1 MGALVQKM
9 VVEDPSKASPLLPQR
24 VALVNPDGTPFS
36 GGGASPGAA
45 TTSKAGLVKMAAAVS
60 QVSAADA
67 AQAAGDAPTKAE
79 FDAVVALANSLK
91 ATLNQLLSAETSAGQ
106 MGS

>member
-1 MGALVQKM
+1 MGALVQMM

-24 VALVNPDGTPFS
+24 VALVNPDGTTFS
-36 GGGASPGAA
+36 GGEVPGAA
-45 TTSKAGLVKMAAAVS
+45 TTSQAGVVRMASAVA

-79 FDAVVALANSLK
+79 FDAVVALVNSLK
-91 ATLNQLLSAETSAGQ
+91 ATVNQMISAETSAGQ
-106 MGS
+106 MG